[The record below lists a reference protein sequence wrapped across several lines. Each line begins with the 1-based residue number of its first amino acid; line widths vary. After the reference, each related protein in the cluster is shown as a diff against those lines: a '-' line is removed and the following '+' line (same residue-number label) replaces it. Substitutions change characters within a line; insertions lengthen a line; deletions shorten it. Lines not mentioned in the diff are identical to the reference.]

1 MIRVFGVANHSPEA
15 LVRSLVKFK
24 RATPADIGILPVNFV
39 LSDKKPNKHAFL
51 FFLTVSDLM
60 RNLETLKS
68 PKYEGCSAVVF
79 SNPMRLNELVGIQAL
94 DFAPNPEYQ
103 GFGFLL
109 KTLDMNKVRTFKGSE
124 TIEKKSGKY
133 LAKLVE
139 HVQQGSLLNPFMTF
153 IYTLPSSMQGAIKT
167 SVLKWLYSGKPDSY
181 LNAAFDSVT
190 QGNVTA
196 RVRTKFKDILLT
208 EVGRSFQA
216 AFKAYREAKKAGS
229 ANVAKIAKANQV
241 SEYEMRYILSVIEDT
256 KRSDLYVDSFDK
268 AKNRN
273 GRKRA

>member
-1 MIRVFGVANHSPEA
+1 MIRVFGVSNHSPEA
-15 LVRSLVKFK
+15 FVRALVKFK
-24 RATPADIGILPVNFV
+24 RATPADIGILPVNFH
-39 LSDKKPNKHAFL
+39 LSDKKPTKHTFL

-60 RNLETLKS
+60 RNLEVLKT

-79 SNPMRLNELVGIQAL
+79 SNPMRLNELVGIQPL

-109 KTLDMNKVRTFKGSE
+109 KTLDMQKVRTFKGSE
-124 TIEKKSGKY
+124 TVERRSGKY
-133 LAKLVE
+133 LARLVE

-153 IYTLPSSMQGAIKT
+153 IYTLPSSMQGPVKT

-181 LNAAFDSVT
+181 LNKAFDSIE

-196 RVRTKFKDILLT
+196 RIRTKLKDILLT

-216 AFKAYREAKKAGS
+216 AFKTYREAKKAGS
-229 ANVAKIAKANQV
+229 VNVPKIAKAHQV
-241 SEYEMRYILSVIEDT
+241 SDYELRYILSVIEDT
-256 KRSDLYVDSFDK
+256 KRSGLYVDSFDK
-268 AKNRN
+268 AKNR
-273 GRKRA
+273 KKA